1 MLLRLLALTLLTAL
15 PAAAEAICDPPRGTR
30 LTVTGVAS
38 NDTLNMRSRAGASNP
53 IVSRI
58 GPNERGV
65 TATGRTAWS
74 RGQCTTTCQG
84 AEGGLNDRG
93 RSIAYGCKAN
103 GDIWYEVR
111 RSNGVTGWASAAFL
125 DLAGGGGGT
134 STPAKPVIETRVRF
148 TCLNG
153 GPMTVEIHQGGG
165 QADVKI
171 GGRTYRLQRQDIP
184 SLRYAFQSRDG
195 ARLRGGRDLV
205 EWRFPDGLRLNCI
218 GG

>member
-1 MLLRLLALTLLTAL
+1 MLLRALALALSFAL
-15 PAAAEAICDPPRGTR
+15 PAAAEAICDPPKGTR
-30 LTVTGVAS
+30 LTVSGVAA
-38 NDTLNMRSRAGASNP
+38 NDTLNMRSGPGASNP

-74 RGQCTTTCQG
+74 RGQCTNTCSG

-111 RSNGVTGWASAAFL
+111 RSNGATGWASARFL
-125 DLAGGGGGT
+125 DIGSGGGT
-134 STPAKPVIETRVRF
+134 TAPAKPVIETRAPF

-171 GGRTYRLQRQDIP
+171 GGQTYRLQRVE
-184 SLRYAFQSRDG
+184 SGLRYSFQARDG

-205 EWRFPDGLRLNCI
+205 EWRFPDGPRLNCI